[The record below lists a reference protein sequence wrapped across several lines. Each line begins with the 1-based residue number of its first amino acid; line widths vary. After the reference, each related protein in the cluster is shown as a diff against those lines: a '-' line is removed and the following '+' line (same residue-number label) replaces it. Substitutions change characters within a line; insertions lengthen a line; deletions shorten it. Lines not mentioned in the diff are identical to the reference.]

1 MTLALDHMSIGVQ
14 REPIKSFAGSASAVM
29 VSSYLKRRFVMTIN
43 PWSILEFALWMITLV
58 LVDGYLQYKWESRK

>member
-1 MTLALDHMSIGVQ
+1 
-14 REPIKSFAGSASAVM
+14 M

>member
-1 MTLALDHMSIGVQ
+1 
-14 REPIKSFAGSASAVM
+14 M

-43 PWSILEFALWMITLV
+43 PWSILEFALWMIALV

>member
-1 MTLALDHMSIGVQ
+1 MTLALARMSIGVQ
-14 REPIKSFAGSASAVM
+14 REITKSFAGSASAVM

-43 PWSILEFALWMITLV
+43 PWSILEFALWMIALV